1 MLPKTQMAFPGLRPA
16 LHKVTR
22 QPKKGCRS
30 RAACR
35 SRAPPSTRLF
45 VPLFESGPLLI
56 IISKAGLPRTILPDR
71 CVRGSRLGS
80 QARRK
85 KKKSEKKLHPH
96 RPSPL
101 DDSTNFFFFCLPAPC
116 EEGRA
121 SHGPHRVARKLK
133 LSGSLLH
140 KRLNGAVIGPAN

>member
-85 KKKSEKKLHPH
+85 KKAKKNSILTVLH
-96 RPSPL
+96 RWTIRRIS
-101 DDSTNFFFFCLPAPC
+101 FFFCLPAPC